1 MMSRNELLAQ
11 LPSVDELVNS
21 LQPEIEF
28 GVPRHLIVQ
37 QARQVLEALRDE
49 LRSGGMAY
57 DARAALLT
65 RLRRLAEP
73 SIRDVINATG
83 VILHTNLGRAP
94 LAVPEIPL
102 GYQNLEYDLAT
113 GKRGRRDDHISSL
126 IEALLGT
133 TGVVVNNN
141 AAAVLLVLNEFAAG
155 REAIISRGEM
165 VEIGEGFRVSEIMQR
180 AGVVLR
186 EVGTTNC
193 TNLNDYR
200 EAISS
205 STGLIVRVHPSNFT
219 IQGYTKQP
227 TIEELS
233 EFGRSVGI
241 PVYEDL
247 GSGCVIDIREFGV
260 HEPLVR
266 ESLVAGVS
274 LVSFSG
280 DKLLGGPQ
288 AGIVAGQSEYVSRL
302 RKNPLFRAL
311 RVDKVILNILSAA
324 LRNLLFERW
333 NEIPTLRMIRLTST
347 ELRERAERL
356 LPQLSALSPQIV
368 SGQSLIGGGSTPNQG
383 IASSL
388 IVIRPRNVAAY
399 ERRLREASP
408 AVVARIEDAQIVI
421 DLRTVFPVQERDL
434 VKALLAADQ
443 ADY

>member
-1 MMSRNELLAQ
+1 MISRNEILAQ
-11 LPSVDELVNS
+11 IPSVDELVNS
-21 LQPEIEF
+21 LQPEIGF
-28 GVPRHLIVQ
+28 DIPRSLIVQ
-37 QARQVLEALRDE
+37 QARRVLGKLREKLLSGNPVHDVREE
-49 LRSGGMAY
+49 L
-57 DARAALLT
+57 LI
-65 RLRRLAEP
+65 RLRHLVEP
-73 SIRDVINATG
+73 SIREVVNATG
-83 VILHTNLGRAP
+83 VVLHTNLGRAP

-113 GKRGRRDDHISSL
+113 GKRGRRDDHISDL

-141 AAAVLLVLNEFAAG
+141 AAAVLLVLNEFAVG

-193 TNLNDYR
+193 TNLDDYR

-205 STGLIVRVHPSNFT
+205 RTGLIVRVHPSNFT

-227 TIEELS
+227 TLEELS
-233 EFGRSVGI
+233 ELGRSVGI

-247 GSGCVIDIREFGV
+247 GSGCVTDIREFGV

-266 ESLVAGVS
+266 ESLTAGMS

-288 AGIVAGQSEYVSRL
+288 AGIVAGQPEYVSRL

-311 RVDKVILNILSAA
+311 RVDKLILNILSAA

-333 NEIPTLRMIRLTST
+333 SEIPVLRMIRLTSA

-356 LPQLSALSPQIV
+356 LPQLLMLSPQIV
-368 SGQSLIGGGSTPNQG
+368 PGESLIGGGSTPNQG
-383 IASSL
+383 IATSL
-388 IVIRPRNVAAY
+388 IVIRPRNVAVY
-399 ERRLREASP
+399 ERRLREVSP
-408 AVVARIEDAQIVI
+408 AVIARIEDAQVMI
-421 DLRTVFPVQERDL
+421 DLRTVFPSQEQDL
-434 VKALLAADQ
+434 VKALLAASDV
-443 ADY
+443 D